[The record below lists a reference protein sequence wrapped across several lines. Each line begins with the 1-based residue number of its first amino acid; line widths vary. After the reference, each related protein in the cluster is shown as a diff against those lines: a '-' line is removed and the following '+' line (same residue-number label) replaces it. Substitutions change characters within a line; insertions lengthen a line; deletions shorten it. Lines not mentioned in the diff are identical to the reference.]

1 VLDRVRVSRFGVVG
15 NFNELLQG
23 IEVRGGGLE
32 VGGGAVRKKPMK
44 TCVGGGLRRGRKHRA
59 LEEEEADA

>member
-1 VLDRVRVSRFGVVG
+1 VLDQVRVSRFGVVG
-15 NFNELLQG
+15 NSSELLRG
-23 IEVRGGGLE
+23 IEVSGGLE

-44 TCVGGGLRRGRKHRA
+44 TCAGGGLRRGRKHRA